1 MLLGFRPSGKLQ
13 NMTETRSTHKN
24 IAVNTDR
31 LANSSEILLS
41 LLAASSLMGMVVWDS
56 VLQNTQELGRASE
69 EVFRGDRLP
78 LLNFPETVDAE
89 NRA

>member
-1 MLLGFRPSGKLQ
+1 
-13 NMTETRSTHKN
+13 
-24 IAVNTDR
+24 VNTDR

-41 LLAASSLMGMVVWDS
+41 LLAASSLVGMVVWDS
-56 VLQNTQELGRASE
+56 VLQNAQELGRASE

-78 LLNFPETVDAE
+78 ILNFPETVDAE

>member
-1 MLLGFRPSGKLQ
+1 M
-13 NMTETRSTHKN
+13 
-24 IAVNTDR
+24 NTDR

-41 LLAASSLMGMVVWDS
+41 LLTASSLVGMVVLDS
-56 VLQNTQELGRASE
+56 LVQNCQELGRASE